1 MTFLR
6 SSLFAVVT
14 ALVAS
19 CGGSQTPPTQEPP
32 ITRPPDPEPTVKVGG
47 LDLSVASV
55 SLADDCGG
63 GPTGAPVAAELAQER
78 KSNDGGD
85 ASITEEGQAAKMAAG
100 DRACEQSTLQLRV
113 ANTSGAAAGITIKKV
128 EVVDDS
134 GAVVGELTPRAPSQ
148 WTGDTYAA
156 WDEQVAP
163 AQTIQASY
171 ALSAQPLGRGATYT
185 VRITVASGDAQETVE
200 RKVTLEAFAE
210 MPPDVVT

>member
-14 ALVAS
+14 AIVAS

-32 ITRPPDPEPTVKVGG
+32 ITRPADPEPTVKVGG
-47 LDLSVASV
+47 LDLAVASV

-63 GPTGAPVAAELAQER
+63 GPTGAPVPAAEVAP
-78 KSNDGGD
+78 GPAAGD
-85 ASITEEGQAAKMAAG
+85 SSITEEDQMAQQKMAAG
-100 DRACEQSTLQLRV
+100 ARACEQSTLQLRV
-113 ANTSGAAAGITIKKV
+113 ANTSDAAAGIKITKV
-128 EVVDDS
+128 EVVDES

-163 AQTIQASY
+163 AQTVQASY
-171 ALSAQPLGRGATYT
+171 ALSSSPLGRGATYT